1 MTGSYNLVLS
11 NKSLRYEL
19 TIDRQVTII
28 KGDSATG
35 KTTLV
40 KYFTEAS
47 RKDSKAM
54 HCNMSDK
61 LEVITAS
68 SIEQFAAI
76 EKIEHDKIFIADEN
90 NYITRTKEFAEIVNN
105 SDNYYIII
113 TRSANVKWLTCSV
126 DSVFELKTENKD
138 GKYVTK
144 LSKWHNK
151 SMLTGIDF

>member
-40 KYFTEAS
+40 RYFTEAA
-47 RKDSKAM
+47 DPDNKAM
-54 HCNMSDK
+54 HCNMADK

-68 SIEQFAAI
+68 RIEQFKAL
-76 EKIEHDKIFIADEN
+76 ESIEHGKIFIADEN
-90 NYITRTKEFAEIVNN
+90 KYIVRTKEFAEIVNN
-105 SDNYYIII
+105 SDNYYILI
-113 TRSANVKWLTCSV
+113 TRSSDVKWLNCSV
-126 DSVFELKTENKD
+126 DNIFELKTENKD